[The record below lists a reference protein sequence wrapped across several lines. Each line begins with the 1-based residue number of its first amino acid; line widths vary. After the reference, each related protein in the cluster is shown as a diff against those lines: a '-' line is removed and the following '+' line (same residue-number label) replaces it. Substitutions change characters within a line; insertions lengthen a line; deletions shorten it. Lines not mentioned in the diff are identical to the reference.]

1 MKRTNLIIYML
12 VAALLVAGCTVNNEP
27 SADPAAS
34 DEPEITTGSDM
45 TEDPETTAES
55 DTNTASDTNAET
67 DTPAPSPEK
76 YDLADVAE
84 LSDIMYECTYAGEKH
99 KFLVYLPE
107 NKTDDMPLII
117 MLHGYGSSPESFHS
131 QTLMD
136 KDACEKGYVVIYAGS
151 AAAGWNG
158 GMGDYERDDVG
169 YLEAIA
175 RYAAEEFGCSSENVF
190 AAGFSNGGIMIQ
202 RLASYSDVF
211 KAVACVAGMMS
222 KAVWENKK
230 ETADIS
236 ILDIY
241 GTKDEI
247 LTSPLFAPI
256 EDVMQYWIDA
266 NRLTETEEVSL
277 SDRSTLTK
285 ATSPSVSNE
294 VWTVVIDKGGHS
306 WPEEQLHGFNANP
319 LILEFFESCKNKG

>member
-12 VAALLVAGCTVNNEP
+12 VAALLFAGCTVNNEP
-27 SADPAAS
+27 SSDPAAS
-34 DEPEITTGSDM
+34 TESETTAGTDK
-45 TEDPETTAES
+45 TEDPGTTAES
-55 DTNTASDTNAET
+55 DSTTESDTKAET
-67 DTPAPSPEK
+67 DTPAPAPEK

-84 LSDIMYECTYAGEKH
+84 QANGMYECTYAGEKH
-99 KFLVYLPE
+99 NFFVYLPE

-117 MLHGYGSSPESFHS
+117 MLHGYGMSPETFHS

-169 YLEAIA
+169 YLEAIV
-175 RYAAEEFGCSSENVF
+175 RYAGEEFGCSSENVF
-190 AAGFSNGGIMIQ
+190 AAGFSNGAIMIQ
-202 RLASYSDVF
+202 RLASDSDVF

-266 NRLTETEEVSL
+266 NSLTETEEVSL

-285 ATSPSVSNE
+285 STSPVGSNT

-306 WPEEQLHGFNANP
+306 WPEEGLHGFDGNQ
-319 LILEFFESCKNKG
+319 LILEFFESCKN